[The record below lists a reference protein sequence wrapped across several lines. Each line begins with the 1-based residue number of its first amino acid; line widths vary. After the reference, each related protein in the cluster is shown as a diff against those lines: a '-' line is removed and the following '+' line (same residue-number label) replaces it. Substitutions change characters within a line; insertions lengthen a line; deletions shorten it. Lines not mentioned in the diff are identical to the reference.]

1 MTVKTENQAPK
12 LDVSLDFTMNTDWAM
27 TVEALAEVREN
38 YRALPQLVANLDQP
52 KSLEAYYAA
61 YLENASNVRVRD
73 GVAIIPITGPI
84 FCEFSWYM
92 YFFGGT
98 ALSRLMKD
106 VQVAIDNPNVFAICF
121 RINSPGGQVIGVNEM
136 AKFIYE
142 ARQKIPMIAYVE
154 GMMCSAALWLGV
166 MAGEV
171 VVDETSY
178 VGSIGVCTTY
188 LDDRKFLEKVGFE
201 EIEIISSQSPF
212 KNIAPYKDEGR
223 KRIQARLDY
232 LAERF
237 GEAVAMGRD
246 VTIEKV
252 WKDFGKGDVLIGQ
265 QAIDA
270 GLADRIATQ
279 EDCIEQLARTH
290 APHLY
295 TGNTPAASLPT
306 LNLKDGLNSDSAEE
320 EELPD
325 DENNPSE
332 TDDPSEEPEANE
344 NLLDKNLSREET
356 MSTDKAKT
364 EKPAAAEGNAEN
376 VTTAEAFA
384 EMKNKL
390 EEISGQLAAEKTA
403 REAAE
408 KLVARQKLETEMAAV
423 AASGKFVGNE
433 TGKKTEMLVE
443 LAEKFGKESPVFKA
457 YVEDQTALAKQ
468 IEEGELFSEKGKDG
482 SETNSGSTAKSKLDS
497 IAAQIAKDEKVSFD
511 QAVVLAAE
519 RNPDIYSAY
528 QKELQ
533 A

>member
-1 MTVKTENQAPK
+1 
-12 LDVSLDFTMNTDWAM
+12 
-27 TVEALAEVREN
+27 
-38 YRALPQLVANLDQP
+38 
-52 KSLEAYYAA
+52 
-61 YLENASNVRVRD
+61 
-73 GVAIIPITGPI
+73 
-84 FCEFSWYM
+84 
-92 YFFGGT
+92 
-98 ALSRLMKD
+98 
-106 VQVAIDNPNVFAICF
+106 
-121 RINSPGGQVIGVNEM
+121 
-136 AKFIYE
+136 
-142 ARQKIPMIAYVE
+142 
-154 GMMCSAALWLGV
+154 
-166 MAGEV
+166 
-171 VVDETSY
+171 
-178 VGSIGVCTTY
+178 
-188 LDDRKFLEKVGFE
+188 
-201 EIEIISSQSPF
+201 
-212 KNIAPYKDEGR
+212 
-223 KRIQARLDY
+223 
-232 LAERF
+232 
-237 GEAVAMGRD
+237 
-246 VTIEKV
+246 
-252 WKDFGKGDVLIGQ
+252 
-265 QAIDA
+265 
-270 GLADRIATQ
+270 
-279 EDCIEQLARTH
+279 
-290 APHLY
+290 
-295 TGNTPAASLPT
+295 
-306 LNLKDGLNSDSAEE
+306 LKDGLNSDSAEE

-390 EEISGQLAAEKTA
+390 EEISGQLAAEKKA

-482 SETNSGSTAKSKLDS
+482 SETNSGATAKAKLDS
-497 IAAQIAKDEKVSFD
+497 IAAQIAKDEKVSLD